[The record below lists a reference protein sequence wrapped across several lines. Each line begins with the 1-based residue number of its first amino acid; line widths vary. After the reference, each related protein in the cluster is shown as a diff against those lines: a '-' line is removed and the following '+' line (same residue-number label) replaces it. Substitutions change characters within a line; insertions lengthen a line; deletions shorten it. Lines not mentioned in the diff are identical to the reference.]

1 MTLVPPSMQTNG
13 TLYHLPDKNHKSQQP
28 LLNKPQEWGIILEE
42 LSLATL
48 VSNKSWNICHVG
60 SYFSYL
66 GRHSF
71 LTPADRFFICPPTLS
86 FHLFEWYG
94 PWCKTPAPLPVIC
107 LVKWQAGRLCRLR
120 VEHNDTLCVSN
131 VNITAPWLQELR
143 GGQACY

>member
-28 LLNKPQEWGIILEE
+28 LLNKPQEWGIILDE

-60 SYFSYL
+60 FLFFLIL

-71 LTPADRFFICPPTLS
+71 LTPADRFFICPPTLKLS
-86 FHLFEWYG
+86 FIWVVR
-94 PWCKTPAPLPVIC
+94 AV
-107 LVKWQAGRLCRLR
+107 V
-120 VEHNDTLCVSN
+120 
-131 VNITAPWLQELR
+131 
-143 GGQACY
+143 